1 MLEQI
6 NLWKVLL
13 KNIFCKSANDI
24 SKCLEEAY
32 ELALSGRKGPVC
44 IEIPINIQS
53 AKISDKIIENSEINT
68 YNTKL

>member
-1 MLEQI
+1 MNWHCQAE
-6 NLWKVLL
+6 
-13 KNIFCKSANDI
+13 
-24 SKCLEEAY
+24 
-32 ELALSGRKGPVC
+32 KGPVC